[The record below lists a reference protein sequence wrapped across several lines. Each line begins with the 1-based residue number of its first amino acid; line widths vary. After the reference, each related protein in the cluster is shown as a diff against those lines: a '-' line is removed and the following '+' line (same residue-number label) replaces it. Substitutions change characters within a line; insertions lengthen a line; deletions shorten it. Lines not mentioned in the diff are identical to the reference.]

1 MLTTSTWVTP
11 LVRDLPPSGIRKFF
25 NAAEGNKEII
35 SLGVGEPDFA
45 TPKAAREACI
55 RALERG
61 RTMYTPNEG
70 LMELREEIAAYLDKS
85 FGVRYEPAKEVL
97 VTVGGSE
104 AIDLAMRALL
114 EPGDE
119 MIIPVPGYI
128 AYAPI
133 CKLNGG
139 VPVELEMAAAQSF
152 KLTADALRQAITPR
166 SKVLFVNFPS
176 NPTGAVMS
184 YEDWLPITKLVEEHN
199 LIVLSDE
206 IYAELTYEGKHVS
219 FASLPGMKERTVV
232 ISGFSKAFAMTGM
245 RVGYACGGQELI
257 AAMTKIHQYTA
268 LCAPIVGQVA
278 AIECLRSCMEDKD
291 EMVEAFNQR
300 RRMFVK
306 GLSELGL
313 ACRDP
318 QGAFYA
324 FPSIAAT
331 GLGSEQF
338 ATRLLQEAKVAAVPG
353 SVFGRGGEGFIRC
366 SYASSTSNLSEA
378 LERIGRWMRTAM

>member
-55 RALERG
+55 RSLEHG

-70 LMELREEIAAYLDKS
+70 LMELREEIAAYLDGAY
-85 FGVRYEPAKEVL
+85 GVRYEPAKEVL

-133 CKLNGG
+133 CRLNGG
-139 VPVELEMAAAQSF
+139 VPVELEMTAAQSF

-176 NPTGAVMS
+176 NPTGAVMT
-184 YEDWLPITKLVEEHN
+184 YEDWLPIAKLVEEQN

-206 IYAELTYEGKHVS
+206 IYAELTYEGKHTS
-219 FASLPGMKERTVV
+219 FASLPGMKERTVI

-245 RVGYACGGQELI
+245 RVGYACGGHELI

-278 AIECLRSCMEDKD
+278 AIECLRNCMEDKD
-291 EMVEAFNQR
+291 EMIQAFNQR

-313 ACRDP
+313 TCRDP

-331 GLGSEQF
+331 GLSSEQF
-338 ATRLLQEAKVAAVPG
+338 ASRLLQEAKVAAVPG
-353 SVFGRGGEGFIRC
+353 SVFGRSGEGFIRC
-366 SYASSTSNLSEA
+366 SYACSASNLSEA

>member
-1 MLTTSTWVTP
+1 MLTKSTWVSP

-45 TPKAAREACI
+45 TPKLAREACI

-70 LMELREEIAAYLDKS
+70 LMELREEIAAYMQGN
-85 FGVRYEPAKEVL
+85 FGVSYEPAKEVL

-104 AIDLAMRALL
+104 AIDLAMRAIL

-133 CKLNGG
+133 CRLNGG
-139 VPVELEMAAAQSF
+139 VPVELEMTADQSF
-152 KLTADALRQAITPR
+152 KLTAEALRRAITPR

-176 NPTGAVMS
+176 NPTGAVMT
-184 YEDWLPITKLVEEHN
+184 YEDWLPITKLVEEFN

-206 IYAELTYEGKHVS
+206 IYAELTYDSKHTS

-268 LCAPIVGQVA
+268 LCAPIIGQVA
-278 AIECLRSCMEDKD
+278 AIECLRNCMEDKD

-300 RRMFVK
+300 RRLFIK
-306 GLSELGL
+306 GLSEIGL
-313 ACRDP
+313 TCRDP

-324 FPSIAAT
+324 FPSIAST
-331 GLGSEQF
+331 GLSSEQF
-338 ATRLLQEAKVAAVPG
+338 AQRLLQEAKVAAVPG

-366 SYASSTSNLSEA
+366 SYASSATNLTEA
-378 LERIGRWMRTAM
+378 LERMSRWIRTSV